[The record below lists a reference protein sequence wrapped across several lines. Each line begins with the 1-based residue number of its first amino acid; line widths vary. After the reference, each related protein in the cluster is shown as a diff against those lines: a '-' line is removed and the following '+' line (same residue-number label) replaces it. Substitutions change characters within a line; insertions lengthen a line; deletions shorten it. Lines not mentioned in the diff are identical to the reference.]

1 MKLDPR
7 VQELVERIV
16 ARLELELVHVEWAG
30 GRQLTLCVYI
40 DKPGG
45 VTVDDCAEVS
55 RHLSVHL
62 DVEDFIPAQY
72 LLEVASPGLD
82 RGLYK
87 AADYERFAGLTA
99 HVKLSEPLNGQR
111 NFHGKL
117 LGLDKT
123 GELQT
128 DWAALLEDETGQQQR
143 LPLVKI
149 LKANVE
155 IEP

>member
-7 VQELVERIV
+7 VQELVERLV
-16 ARLELELVHVEWAG
+16 TRQGLELVHVEWGG
-30 GRQLTLCVYI
+30 GRQKTLCVYI

-45 VTVDDCAEVS
+45 VTLDDCAEVS
-55 RHLSVHL
+55 RELSVHL
-62 DVEDFIPAQY
+62 DVEDYIPEHY

-87 AADYERFAGLTA
+87 EADYERFAGLPS
-99 HVKLSEPLNGQR
+99 HVKLSEPINGQR

-123 GELQT
+123 DEPI
-128 DWAALLEDETGQQQR
+128 AILEDETGKQHR
-143 LPLVKI
+143 LPLAKI